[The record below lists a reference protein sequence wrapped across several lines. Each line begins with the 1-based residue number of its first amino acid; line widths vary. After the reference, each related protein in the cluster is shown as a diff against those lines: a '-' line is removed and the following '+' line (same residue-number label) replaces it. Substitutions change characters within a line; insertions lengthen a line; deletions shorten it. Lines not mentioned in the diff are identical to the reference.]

1 MKVSLVNILYIFD
14 IRINLLS
21 VDKLLNI
28 DIVVVF
34 QKIDYSLI
42 KNNLKLIS
50 IRNRDL
56 FFLNL

>member
-1 MKVSLVNILYIFD
+1 MKVFLVNVLYILD

-21 VDKLLNI
+21 VKKLLDI

-34 QKIDYSLI
+34 QKINYSLI
-42 KNNLKLIS
+42 KNNLKLIDT
-50 IRNRDL
+50 RNRDL